1 MFTVIEQLQSV
12 VHEHRDQMAELTAK
26 LIAIDTE
33 NPPGRGYKK
42 CLNVIGEALE
52 ALGFVSRIEPVP
64 GGDVDPDHPRLWLC
78 SDLGE
83 GPRAVY
89 FHGHVD
95 VVPAD
100 DPSQFEPRVTDD
112 TILGRG
118 STDMKGGLVSMIYA
132 MKALSEAGV
141 VLDGKVALRIVPDEE
156 TGGAL
161 GSRALAELGQ
171 LVEDDAVAM
180 FTAEPTGGTVW
191 HASRGAITCRITV
204 KGRPSHVGLQYR
216 GVNAFEKMLVVA
228 GALRGLK
235 DEVEQRVTTY
245 PLEPEQARH
254 SILMMGGETSGGR
267 NFNVVPERF
276 TFTVDRRINPEED
289 FDAERERLLEVAR
302 SATENVDV
310 EVFQEARPASVSEIH
325 PAARA
330 LASAIEDVR
339 GTPARFE
346 LCPGILEIRF
356 YAERGVP
363 AFAYGPGLL
372 SVAHGPKEFIK
383 RRDQENVAVVYALT
397 AARLLSA

>member
-1 MFTVIEQLQSV
+1 M
-12 VHEHRDQMAELTAK
+12 
-26 LIAIDTE
+26 
-33 NPPGRGYKK
+33 
-42 CLNVIGEALE
+42 
-52 ALGFVSRIEPVP
+52 
-64 GGDVDPDHPRLWLC
+64 
-78 SDLGE
+78 
-83 GPRAVY
+83 
-89 FHGHVD
+89 
-95 VVPAD
+95 
-100 DPSQFEPRVTDD
+100 
-112 TILGRG
+112 
-118 STDMKGGLVSMIYA
+118 
-132 MKALSEAGV
+132 
-141 VLDGKVALRIVPDEE
+141 
-156 TGGAL
+156 
-161 GSRALAELGQ
+161 
-171 LVEDDAVAM
+171 
-180 FTAEPTGGTVW
+180 W

-245 PLEPEQARH
+245 PLEPERARH
-254 SILMMGGETSGGR
+254 SILMMGGETTGGR

-276 TFTVDRRINPEED
+276 TFTVERRINPEED
-289 FDAERERLLEVAR
+289 FDTERERLLKVAR

-310 EVFQEARPASVSEIH
+310 EVFQEARPASVSETH

-383 RRDQENVAVVYALT
+383 RRDLENVAVVYALT

>member
-1 MFTVIEQLQSV
+1 MIEQLRASV
-12 VHEHRDQMAELTAK
+12 ANHRDAMAELTAK
-26 LIAIDTE
+26 LVAIDTE

-42 CLNVIGEALE
+42 CFDIIGEALE
-52 ALGFVSRIEPVP
+52 ALGFASQIEPVP
-64 GGDVDPDHPRLWLC
+64 GGDVDSSHPRFWLR
-78 SDLGE
+78 SGLGDGE
-83 GPRAVY
+83 RAVT

-100 DPSQFEPRVTDD
+100 DLSQFEPRVTDD
-112 TILGRG
+112 TIFGRG

-132 MKALSEAGV
+132 MKALSEVGV
-141 VLDGKVALRIVPDEE
+141 ALDGKVALRIVPDEE

-161 GSRALAELGQ
+161 GSRALAECGQ
-171 LVEDDAVAM
+171 LVGDDAIAM

-216 GVNAFEKMLVVA
+216 GVNAFENMLAVA
-228 GALRGLK
+228 AALSELK

-267 NFNVVPERF
+267 NFNVVPEHF
-276 TFTVDRRINPEED
+276 TFTVDRRINPEEN
-289 FDAERERLLEVAR
+289 FDTERQRLLEVVH
-302 SATENVDV
+302 SAAEKIDV
-310 EVFQEARPASVSEIH
+310 EVDVFQEARPAGVSETH
-325 PAARA
+325 PAART

-372 SVAHGPKEFIK
+372 AVAHGPKEFIK
-383 RRDQENVAVVYALT
+383 RRDLEDVAVVYALT
-397 AARLLSA
+397 AARLLAP